1 MHQRTASL
9 ASFVLAFLSLLL
21 CSAVAASAAV
31 QTTLYVAADGSDAN
45 AGTEA
50 RPFATIE
57 KARQAVRAVNKN
69 LAGDFVVVLRGGVYR
84 LGHTLAFGPEDSGT
98 NGHDVIYRAAP
109 HEMAVLSGGR
119 PITGWQADTGK
130 RWKAKTDLENFRQLY
145 VGGVRAIRAEAANW
159 ATTRMPAAGSS
170 CAISRAAAVC
180 RMPKPWETWA
190 TAPPRWKWP
199 RGATFPTSSSAMSE

>member
-9 ASFVLAFLSLLL
+9 ASFVSCLSE
-21 CSAVAASAAV
+21 SAIVLGGRG
-31 QTTLYVAADGSDAN
+31 QCGRPDDALRRSRRQRCECR
-45 AGTEA
+45 TEA
-50 RPFATIE
+50 RPFATLKRPGKRYETSIRIGRRFRGGAPRGHLS
-57 KARQAVRAVNKN
+57 ARRTHSL
-69 LAGDFVVVLRGGVYR
+69 LAGGFRDGRTQRDL
-84 LGHTLAFGPEDSGT
+84 PS
-98 NGHDVIYRAAP
+98 RA

-145 VGGVRAIRAEAANW
+145 VGGVRAVAPEAANW

-170 CAISRAAAVC
+170 CTISCAAAVC